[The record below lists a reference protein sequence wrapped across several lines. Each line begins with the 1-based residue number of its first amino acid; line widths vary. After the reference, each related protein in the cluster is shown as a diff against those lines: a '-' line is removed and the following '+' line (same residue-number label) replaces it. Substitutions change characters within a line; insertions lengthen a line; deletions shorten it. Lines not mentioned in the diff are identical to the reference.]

1 MADRCA
7 TLEKKLVETKTL
19 LEGRCDEKNQRMHDK
34 VDMIERNLTM
44 QVDKANRAVEQ
55 LKLDLFEALEQKY
68 DIINQMFESELTK
81 VRDRYE
87 DIIRRVREAGLSLN
101 DNFKKKVTKIKEK
114 SAVFFAKLEMKLNE
128 NNKEVVA
135 ISNMFRA
142 WQETIQGPT
151 QKFDA

>member
-1 MADRCA
+1 
-7 TLEKKLVETKTL
+7 
-19 LEGRCDEKNQRMHDK
+19 
-34 VDMIERNLTM
+34 
-44 QVDKANRAVEQ
+44 

-87 DIIRRVREAGLSLN
+87 DIIKRVREAGLSLN

-142 WQETIQGPT
+142 W
-151 QKFDA
+151 

>member
-1 MADRCA
+1 MM
-7 TLEKKLVETKTL
+7 EN
-19 LEGRCDEKNQRMHDK
+19 RCDEKNQRMDDK
-34 VDMIERNLTM
+34 VDMIERNLTI
-44 QVDKANRAVEQ
+44 QVDKANRAVDQ

-68 DIINQMFESELTK
+68 DIINQMFETELTK
-81 VRDRYE
+81 VRDRYD
-87 DIIRRVREAGLSLN
+87 DIIRRVREAGVALN
-101 DNFKKKVTKIKEK
+101 DNFVKKVKKIKEK

-128 NNKEVVA
+128 NNQEVVA